1 MLGKVILA
9 KTVAIMSLTRH
20 TGFVGSVD
28 LCLNTGWIL
37 NWGRKGG
44 GTFNGAQV
52 FKICSLK
59 LY

>member
-9 KTVAIMSLTRH
+9 KTVTMSLSRH

-28 LCLNTGWIL
+28 LCLSTGWIL
-37 NWGRKGG
+37 NWRRKGS

-52 FKICSLK
+52 FKIYSLK